1 MSIVLNNPCMPN
13 VYGRHLLN
21 LDFSQEAARRREG
34 GMRLVGAA
42 PAPGARAR
50 GRAPPA
56 RSTTAPSPA
65 TVRPSA
71 QANTARSS

>member
-1 MSIVLNNPCMPN
+1 MPIG
-13 VYGRHLLN
+13 YGSHLLN
-21 LDFSQEAARRREG
+21 LYFSRPQEAARRMEDGR
-34 GMRLVGAA
+34 RLLGAA
-42 PAPGARAR
+42 PAPGARVR

-56 RSTTAPSPA
+56 RNTTAPSPA